1 MRARVGAMSWR
12 SGSDMN
18 PGPAQ
23 YAQAVVHTNP
33 MCVGAGDDLMEQVW
47 QEAAQALVERYV
59 RLESVA
65 ATEFGDTLSP
75 SSGQLAA
82 ALHDAARSR

>member
-1 MRARVGAMSWR
+1 
-12 SGSDMN
+12 
-18 PGPAQ
+18 
-23 YAQAVVHTNP
+23 
-33 MCVGAGDDLMEQVW
+33 MEQVW
-47 QEAAQALVERYV
+47 QEASQALVERYV

-65 ATEFGDTLSP
+65 ATEFGDALSP

>member
-1 MRARVGAMSWR
+1 
-12 SGSDMN
+12 MN
-18 PGPAQ
+18 PGSAKH
-23 YAQAVVHTNP
+23 AQAVVHANP
-33 MCVGAGDDLMEQVW
+33 TCVGAGDHLMEQVW
-47 QEAAQALVERYV
+47 QEASKALVERYV
-59 RLESVA
+59 RLERLA